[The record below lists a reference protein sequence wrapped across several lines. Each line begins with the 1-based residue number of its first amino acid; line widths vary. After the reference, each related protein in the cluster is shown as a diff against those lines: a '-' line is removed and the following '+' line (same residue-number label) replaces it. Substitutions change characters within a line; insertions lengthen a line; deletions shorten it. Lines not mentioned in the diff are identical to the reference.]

1 MMEDDELEED
11 DELFRRQV
19 QEYSKFHTIC
29 SQLEQASEHT
39 SSSDASLTSCLLV
52 FFLTTDVECFLSE
65 SFQTDF
71 SVLR

>member
-1 MMEDDELEED
+1 MEDDDLEED

-29 SQLEQASEHT
+29 SQLEQVSDHT
-39 SSSDASLTSCLLV
+39 SSSDVSPTSCFLV
-52 FFLTTDVECFLSE
+52 FKTTDVECFLSE
-65 SFQTDF
+65 SFQTDL